1 MKVARPVLK
10 ERCIAVMR
18 TSTLTVADFYKE
30 RHGKPPGKQLFKNT
44 QSTAIPATDVD
55 LLDEAI
61 NKVISITNG
70 NLNKKG

>member
-1 MKVARPVLK
+1 M
-10 ERCIAVMR
+10 
-18 TSTLTVADFYKE
+18 ADFYKA

-61 NKVISITNG
+61 NKVIAINRCG
-70 NLNKKG
+70 REDYKIYLIGKIYKIKELE

>member
-1 MKVARPVLK
+1 MY
-10 ERCIAVMR
+10 
-18 TSTLTVADFYKE
+18 VADFYKE

-61 NKVISITNG
+61 NKFIAITNR